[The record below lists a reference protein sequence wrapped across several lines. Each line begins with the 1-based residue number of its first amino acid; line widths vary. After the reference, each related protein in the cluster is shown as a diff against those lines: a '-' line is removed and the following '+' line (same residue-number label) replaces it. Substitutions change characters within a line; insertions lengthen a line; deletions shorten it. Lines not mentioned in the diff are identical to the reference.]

1 MIMEENV
8 IVIRDPKTFSFNF
21 NLPKD
26 VDENLRCE
34 TEYIIKSNESSV
46 EIIMK
51 NEVDLLIDLIKIK
64 HGSNIHQYRK
74 LQKK

>member
-1 MIMEENV
+1 MIMEENI
-8 IVIRDPKTFSFNF
+8 IVIRDPITFSFNF
-21 NLPKD
+21 D
-26 VDENLRCE
+26 VDENLRRE